1 MPALGSSMFIL
12 LMFRGK
18 DERKKEEEKYLCN
31 KSFSILVN
39 FCGWEKSHSQ
49 ATTHLKSKAQFY
61 GRFETQIQ

>member
-12 LMFRGK
+12 LIFRGE

-31 KSFSILVN
+31 KFFSILVN

-49 ATTHLKSKAQFY
+49 DTTHLKAKAQFY